1 MNPLTERKIRYEL
14 IIKLPN
20 YHDQTCLKT
29 VDGLIKQFPQLFKTT
44 TCDNGAEFTE
54 QSQLTEA
61 TSYYAHPSAPW
72 K

>member
-1 MNPLTERKIRYEL
+1 MNTLIERKTRYEL
-14 IIKLPN
+14 VIKLPN
-20 YHDQTCLKT
+20 YHAQTCLKA
-29 VDGLIKQFPQLFKTT
+29 VDGSIKQFIQLFKTT
-44 TCDNGAEFTE
+44 TCDNGAEFAE